1 MSGINIIEAL
11 KVQPLSEEEKE
22 RRHILKRLSGPIA
35 SCKESTRNG
44 RHYNKELWQ
53 KALNDEIFKEKIKTK
68 SLFLELGHPRDRSET
83 DMTCVCACIPEMPK
97 IIGDDLYAVVDVLDT
112 ANGRLLN
119 TLIDYGFVPGISS
132 RGEGDMIGNE
142 VDPETFFLETFDVVQ
157 VPALTKARLSMV
169 ESLNKNNSLKLALN
183 EALEK
188 STVDERKIMESALN
202 HLDISLE
209 PTDQKVENI
218 DVEPKSF
225 AADNDGAQVI
235 KELQESLKKNRE
247 YEGTIKTLQENLSV
261 CYTKEKELEEQLSKF
276 KGKLQTIQETANRAN
291 ALNVRIKTLS
301 EQLQKQQEQ
310 NQILKDRNSKLQE
323 GLLRTRNSGK
333 ELNNT
338 LTEQYDKVNRL
349 TEQINNLNNLVEK
362 TRLDC
367 DKREQSLREQIED
380 MKKDS
385 SIKTSEYRT
394 KLSSANKL
402 VEKYQRIA
410 RLAVDKYIGSM
421 ATKLGVNPSEIK
433 NRLKENYSFE
443 DIDKVCEDLKNYRLR
458 VSNLPFELQESMRQ
472 GKVKVTQEKKD
483 PIIPESG
490 LDDNVDEWLKSLV

>member
-1 MSGINIIEAL
+1 
-11 KVQPLSEEEKE
+11 
-22 RRHILKRLSGPIA
+22 
-35 SCKESTRNG
+35 
-44 RHYNKELWQ
+44 
-53 KALNDEIFKEKIKTK
+53 
-68 SLFLELGHPRDRSET
+68 
-83 DMTCVCACIPEMPK
+83 
-97 IIGDDLYAVVDVLDT
+97 
-112 ANGRLLN
+112 
-119 TLIDYGFVPGISS
+119 
-132 RGEGDMIGNE
+132 
-142 VDPETFFLETFDVVQ
+142 
-157 VPALTKARLSMV
+157 
-169 ESLNKNNSLKLALN
+169 
-183 EALEK
+183 
-188 STVDERKIMESALN
+188 
-202 HLDISLE
+202 
-209 PTDQKVENI
+209 
-218 DVEPKSF
+218 
-225 AADNDGAQVI
+225 VI

-333 ELNNT
+333 EMNNT

-349 TEQINNLNNLVEK
+349 TEQINSLNNLVEK

-367 DKREQSLREQIED
+367 DKREQSLMEQIED

-443 DIDKVCEDLKNYRLR
+443 DIDKVCEDLKKL
-458 VSNLPFELQESMRQ
+458 
-472 GKVKVTQEKKD
+472 
-483 PIIPESG
+483 
-490 LDDNVDEWLKSLV
+490 